1 MKKIAWIFFA
11 LIFVSC
17 GKEHPFQ
24 FLSGKWKQTNAIP
37 DVDEFGESWELN
49 EEGHIIGTGFFA
61 RGGDTLSREK
71 MKMEERSGVWNYVVE
86 VENDKESVAF
96 ALKGDPY
103 KDSLVFENS
112 ENNFPARLVYVRKD
126 FNHLHV
132 YLYSKQAV
140 ELSAPGEVFIVYEKQ
155 P

>member
-1 MKKIAWIFFA
+1 MKKAIWLLFA
-11 LIFVSC
+11 VLMISC

-24 FLSGKWKQTNAIP
+24 FLTGKWKQTNAIP
-37 DVDEFGESWELN
+37 DVGEFGESWEIN
-49 EEGHIIGTGFFA
+49 ADGHVVGTGFFA

-86 VENDKESVAF
+86 VAEEKESVAF
-96 ALKGDPY
+96 HLTGDPY
-103 KDSLVFENS
+103 KDSLVFENLS
-112 ENNFPARLVYVRKD
+112 NDFPARLVYVRKD
-126 FNHLHV
+126 FDHLHV